1 MPSGASTGKHEAVE
15 LRDGD
20 TRYAGKGVR
29 KAVENVLRVLAPDLR
44 GRDAEDQRAIDQRM
58 IELDGTSNKS
68 RLGANAILGVSCAVA
83 RAVAN
88 SRGIALWRYFAEDR
102 RAALPV
108 PMVNILSGGLSGEL
122 AVCHDGR
129 AARCS
134 RLEIAADARRG
145 GSHGRGHD
153 RPDAGSDC
161 SSELARPGIRARFW
175 RSIRI

>member
-1 MPSGASTGKHEAVE
+1 MVEVDLSGSATGSAKVPSGASTGKHEAVE

-88 SRGIALWRYFAEDR
+88 SRGIALWRCCKR
-102 RAALPV
+102 
-108 PMVNILSGGLSGEL
+108 
-122 AVCHDGR
+122 
-129 AARCS
+129 
-134 RLEIAADARRG
+134 
-145 GSHGRGHD
+145 
-153 RPDAGSDC
+153 
-161 SSELARPGIRARFW
+161 
-175 RSIRI
+175 

>member
-1 MPSGASTGKHEAVE
+1 
-15 LRDGD
+15 
-20 TRYAGKGVR
+20 
-29 KAVENVLRVLAPDLR
+29 
-44 GRDAEDQRAIDQRM
+44 M

-134 RLEIAADARRG
+134 RLKSLLMLGEVDRTVAATIGRMLAAIVRASWRDPESERVFGDQSVFDQLRIDPYYRTTAARHLEVKPYFDRLMRDSGARRV
-145 GSHGRGHD
+145 SLVHG
-153 RPDAGSDC
+153 DC
-161 SSELARPGIRARFW
+161 
-175 RSIRI
+175 